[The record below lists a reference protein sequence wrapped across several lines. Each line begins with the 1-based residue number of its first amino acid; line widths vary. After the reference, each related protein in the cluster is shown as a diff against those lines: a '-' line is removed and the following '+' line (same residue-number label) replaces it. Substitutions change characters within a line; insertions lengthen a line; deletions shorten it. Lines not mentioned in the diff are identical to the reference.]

1 MTKLSIII
9 LSYNTKNLTVKCAR
23 SVIRQYGGQIKNNEA
38 EIIVVDNASTD
49 GSAEAIGNF
58 KFHPANG
65 GTNFKL
71 INNKENYG
79 FSKGNNMGAKE
90 AKGEFILFLNSDAE
104 IKDGGFL
111 RMVDFMEKNPKIGV
125 LGGKLLSPDG
135 STQASTGKFYNL
147 YNVVIVLLG
156 GERVGLIRKNPKIR
170 GPVDWVSGASMMVR
184 KNVFEKLKGFDEN
197 FFMYIEDMELC
208 YRFKKIGYQTYF
220 FENIKLIHKELGSS
234 NRSFAINQ
242 IYKGLLYFYR
252 KHKPYW
258 QYLAVK
264 TVLIG
269 KALIAV
275 LIGNLTN
282 NTYLKNTYGKAI
294 KFTV

>member
-9 LSYNTKNLTVKCAR
+9 LSYNTKNLTVKCVQ

-49 GSAEAIGNF
+49 GSVASIKSQIKIIQNDKNF
-58 KFHPANG
+58 
-65 GTNFKL
+65 
-71 INNKENYG
+71 G
-79 FSKGNNMGAKE
+79 FSKGNNIGANK
-90 AKGEFILFLNSDAE
+90 ATGKYLLFLNSDTQSR
-104 IKDGGFL
+104 DGGFL
-111 RMVDFMEKNPKIGV
+111 RMVEFMEKNPKIGV

-147 YNVVIVLLG
+147 YNVAIVLLG
-156 GERVGLIRKNPKIR
+156 GERVGLIRKSPKDTER
-170 GPVDWVSGASMMVR
+170 VDWVSGASMMVR
-184 KNVFEKLKGFDEN
+184 KNVFKKLKGFDEN

-208 YRFKKIGYQTYF
+208 LRFKKIGYQTYF
-220 FENIKLIHKELGSS
+220 FENIKLMHKELGSS
-234 NRSFAINQ
+234 NRGFAINQ
-242 IYKGLLYFYR
+242 IYKGLLYFYK

-258 QYLAVK
+258 QYLLVK

-282 NTYLKNTYGKAI
+282 NTYLKNTYGKALR
-294 KFTV
+294 FAV

>member
-1 MTKLSIII
+1 MKLSIII
-9 LSYNTKNLTVKCAR
+9 LSYNTKNLTVKCVR
-23 SVIRQYGGQIKNNEA
+23 SVIEQYGEQIKNNEV

-58 KFHPANG
+58 KSQISNL
-65 GTNFKL
+65 KL
-71 INNKENYG
+71 INNRENYG
-79 FSKGNNMGAKE
+79 FSKGNNIGAKE
-90 AKGEFILFLNSDAE
+90 ARGEFILFLNSDTQSR
-104 IKDGGFL
+104 DGGFL
-111 RMVDFMEKNPKIGV
+111 RMVNFMEKNPKIGV

-220 FENIKLIHKELGSS
+220 FENIKLMHKELGSS

-242 IYKGLLYFYR
+242 IYKGLLYFYK

-282 NTYLKNTYGKAI
+282 NTYLKNTYGKALRLA
-294 KFTV
+294 V